1 MSHLFHIVLVD
12 PLINLMVLAYRYI
25 PDIGVVIILITVIVR
40 LLLLPSFHKSLKA
53 QKAMTELQPKL
64 NHLREKHKDDKVAQ
78 SQAIMALY
86 QEHKVSPLGSC
97 LPLLVQLP
105 LLIALYQVFI
115 LGLGGSELQ
124 TYLYPWV
131 HNPGVLNPRFFD
143 LVDLSKPSIIFGV
156 VAGIAQ
162 FVQSKMMVASQSGAV
177 MDTTQKAL
185 QIQTVYVFPI
195 LTVLL
200 SIKLPAGLPL
210 YWIVTTLFAI
220 GQQYYIM
227 KGNKPKT
234 EVV

>member
-1 MSHLFHIVLVD
+1 
-12 PLINLMVLAYRYI
+12 
-25 PDIGVVIILITVIVR
+25 
-40 LLLLPSFHKSLKA
+40 
-53 QKAMTELQPKL
+53 
-64 NHLREKHKDDKVAQ
+64 
-78 SQAIMALY
+78 
-86 QEHKVSPLGSC
+86 
-97 LPLLVQLP
+97 
-105 LLIALYQVFI
+105 
-115 LGLGGSELQ
+115 GLGGSELQ

-131 HNPGVLNPRFFD
+131 HNPGILDPTFFN

-162 FVQSKMMVASQSGAV
+162 FVQSKMMVSSQSGAT

-227 KGNKPKT
+227 KGNKPKV